1 MNYIKTYLRAKY
13 LSDPLL
19 DGGLTSNWEE
29 VSMSICGA
37 KNIIKIY
44 KNLMFNK
51 A

>member
-19 DGGLTSNWEE
+19 DGGLTSTWEE
-29 VSMSICGA
+29 VSMRLCGA
-37 KNIIKIY
+37 KRIMKIH
-44 KNLMFNK
+44 KNRRFHK